1 MFFFV
6 VSELRN
12 AQINTSEYTYYR
24 RLSEKLEM
32 FSRILSVSAFD
43 SCSFNCK
50 M

>member
-24 RLSEKLEM
+24 RLSEKLGDV
-32 FSRILSVSAFD
+32 LTN
-43 SCSFNCK
+43 SFCK
-50 M
+50 CF